1 MILRK
6 NYNMKKTISTKRFIS
21 ELGQNFSE
29 HIKARLLELEL
40 RCVLTRKEE
49 SNILDL
55 KHVEHTKYPCP
66 SSECEKEYAY
76 AEFIVEEDELYF
88 TNQCLEGDK
97 VMQSPIVNTIYN
109 SLTTEN
115 KIFENGASGKKI
127 DDSNI
132 DYVVDSLLSVCPDVS
147 KRYMEVLKQ
156 MSSY

>member
-1 MILRK
+1 MRK

-55 KHVEHTKYPCP
+55 KHVEHTKYPC
-66 SSECEKEYAY
+66 SSPECEKEYVY
-76 AEFIVEEDELYF
+76 AQFIVEEDELYF
-88 TNQCLEGDK
+88 SNQCLENDK
-97 VMQSPIVNTIYN
+97 VMQSPIVNTVYN
-109 SLTTEN
+109 TLTTEN
-115 KIFENGASGKKI
+115 KIFDNGSSGKKI

-147 KRYMEVLKQ
+147 KRYMEVLQQ